1 MKIDHIA
8 MYVNNLEAAKEFF
21 IKNFNASANNVYH
34 NKRTNFRSYFL
45 CFDNGARLEI

>member
-8 MYVNNLEAAKEFF
+8 MYVNNLEAAKGFF
-21 IKNFNASANNVYH
+21 IKCFNFI
-34 NKRTNFRSYFL
+34 

>member
-21 IKNFNASANNVYH
+21 IKCFNFI
-34 NKRTNFRSYFL
+34 